1 MTTMNELF
9 TRYEAECI
17 PDLQP
22 RSQRDY
28 RSIIVILRHHFGR
41 FEPREVTPRMIVDF
55 LNVPKGR
62 VHRNRMV
69 TILSTVF
76 RKAIWKWCIEDNLT
90 SNPCTGVERWPTKP
104 RDRYVTDDEFNA
116 FRTTCGPQVQIAMD
130 LALLTGQRQ
139 GDIIGLKWSQ
149 VKIEN
154 IPRDKWHIE
163 INQGKTGK
171 RLAIVMSKSIED
183 VLDRA
188 WLMEP
193 HWPRE
198 YVIRT
203 NPRFGDKGL
212 RYTEDG
218 FRAMWQRYMR
228 AWAKA
233 GNPRWH
239 FHDIRAKCISDNL
252 DLDAAYLLAGH
263 IDIKMT
269 RKVYDRARRV
279 VQPLR

>member
-9 TRYEAECI
+9 DLYEKECI
-17 PDLQP
+17 PQLQW

-28 RSIIVILRHHFGR
+28 RSIIIILRRAFGHKD
-41 FEPREVTPRMIVDF
+41 VTEMRPKDVAEF
-55 LNVPKGR
+55 HNVPTGR

-76 RKAIWKWCIEDNLT
+76 KKAMGRWCLDLNLT
-90 SNPCTGVERWPTKP
+90 NPCTVIERWKTHP
-104 RDRYVTDDEFNA
+104 RKRYVTDDEFNR
-116 FRTTCGPQVQIAMD
+116 FRTLCRPQIQMAMD

-139 GDIIGLKWSQ
+139 GDIIGMKWAQ
-149 VKIEN
+149 VKSEG
-154 IPRDKWHIE
+154 PRESWVIDID
-163 INQGKTGK
+163 QGKTGK
-171 RLAIVMSKSIED
+171 KLAIVVSPAIEE

-188 WLMEP
+188 WMMKP

-203 NPRFGDKGL
+203 GYGL
-212 RYTEDG
+212 RHTEDG
-218 FRAMWQRYMR
+218 FRAMWQRCCR
-228 AWAKA
+228 EWEKL

-239 FHDIRAKCISDNL
+239 FHDIRAKCISDNPSFNN
-252 DLDAAYLLAGH
+252 AFLLAGH
-263 IDIKMT
+263 IDSKMT
-269 RKVYDRARRV
+269 RGVYDRNRRV